1 MGKLYEYIC
10 KAEAFI
16 AKCTLVLTAALI
28 FTAAVARSIHHPLVW
43 AMDAATFLFA
53 WCVFLSADVA
63 MRNNKLVSIDMF
75 VKLLPPKIRFYIKL
89 FNQIVIIIFLSAL
102 IGYGTWLS
110 YITRFRTFQGI
121 PGFSYTW
128 VTISVPIG
136 SLLML
141 ITSIRQIREEYRNIK
156 KNSASSPA

>member
-28 FTAAVARSIHHPLVW
+28 FAAAVARCLHHPLVW

-63 MRNNKLVSIDMF
+63 MRNNKLVSID
-75 VKLLPPKIRFYIKL
+75 
-89 FNQIVIIIFLSAL
+89 
-102 IGYGTWLS
+102 
-110 YITRFRTFQGI
+110 
-121 PGFSYTW
+121 
-128 VTISVPIG
+128 
-136 SLLML
+136 
-141 ITSIRQIREEYRNIK
+141 
-156 KNSASSPA
+156 